1 MNRSSKA
8 VRGFT
13 LIELLVVIAIIA
25 ILAAIL
31 FPVFAKA
38 REKARQTSCSSN
50 LKQSGL
56 ASMMYLQDYDEVYP
70 PSRVDGALPRR
81 WDQIIEPYVKSTQVF
96 TCPSDGAIAL
106 GYGHAHNQFGY
117 FGANVGGLPSGSARR
132 LSDVQMPATTILYA
146 DTGRDTETWAYF
158 HQNPNVQRPGGGY
171 VLRWPGQSTITNP
184 PGSCC
189 GAQTLNAR
197 HSETCNTTFAD
208 GHVKSLKPSDAFI
221 FDNATWINPPAGR
234 DLWRV
239 AKING

>member
-38 REKARQTSCSSN
+38 REKARQAACIN
-50 LKQSGL
+50 NEKQIILGSL
-56 ASMMYLQDYDEVYP
+56 MYASDYDETYP
-70 PSRVDGALPRR
+70 PARVDSPELR
-81 WDQIIEPYVKSTQVF
+81 WDQIIQPYVKNTQVVQ
-96 TCPSDGAIAL
+96 CPSEAVPR

-117 FGANVGGLPSGSARR
+117 FGPNVGGLPKGSSRSEA
-132 LSDVQMPATTILYA
+132 DVQKPAETILYA
-146 DTGRDTETWAYF
+146 DSGRDEDTWDSF
-158 HQNPNVQRPGGGY
+158 HADPNAKRRGGSF
-171 VLRWPGQSTITNP
+171 VLRWPGEDTLVNP
-184 PGSCC
+184 SGPDC
-189 GAQTLNAR
+189 GARTLNAR
-197 HSETCNTTFAD
+197 HSETCSIAFAD
-208 GHVKSLKPSDAFI
+208 GHVKSLKPSNAFI
-221 FDNATWINPPAGR
+221 FDNATWINPPPGR

>member
-38 REKARQTSCSSN
+38 REKARQAACIN
-50 LKQSGL
+50 NEKQIILGSL
-56 ASMMYLQDYDEVYP
+56 MYASDYDETYP
-70 PSRVDGALPRR
+70 PARVDSPELR
-81 WDQIIEPYVKSTQVF
+81 WDQIIQPYVKNTQVVQ
-96 TCPSDGAIAL
+96 CPSEAVPR

-117 FGANVGGLPSGSARR
+117 FGPNVDGLPRGSSRSEAE
-132 LSDVQMPATTILYA
+132 VQKPAETILYA
-146 DTGRDTETWAYF
+146 DSGRDEDTWASF
-158 HQNPNVQRPGGGY
+158 HADPNAKRRGGSSI
-171 VLRWPGQSTITNP
+171 LRWPGEDTLVNP
-184 PGSCC
+184 PPEGC
-189 GAQTLNAR
+189 GGARTLNAR
-197 HSETCNTTFAD
+197 HSETCSIAFAD
-208 GHVKSLKPSDAFI
+208 GHVKSLKPSNAFI
-221 FDNATWINPPAGR
+221 FDNATWINPPPGR